1 MWGEQ
6 LVQRLG
12 LIVIHQHLASSIAGE
27 NWWNDFGGEK
37 TSIKSTLLGTNI
49 SLEKSILKMMFL
61 FPRWDMLIS
70 WRVAIC
76 RFVYYLMDS
85 GCWNL
90 WWNSPI
96 FSHFHVEIHTHSWQN
111 RPVAR
116 VTFFF
121 YIPISKTATCRPSRS
136 VLVLVKKCNWRL
148 VFQGKQ
154 QEQTCA
160 MSRKYIDGYIIYR
173 I

>member
-1 MWGEQ
+1 MYIFPCFLRPSEVWGEQ
-6 LVQRLG
+6 FVQRLG
-12 LIVIHQHLASSIAGE
+12 LIVIHQHLAGSIAGE

-121 YIPISKTATCRPSRS
+121 TSQFLRQRPADPA
-136 VLVLVKKCNWRL
+136 VLCWY
-148 VFQGKQ
+148 
-154 QEQTCA
+154 
-160 MSRKYIDGYIIYR
+160 S
-173 I
+173 